1 MDVRKRD
8 RGATEERVLDAAAE
22 LLARDGA
29 AALGVNALAKE
40 AGCDKQL
47 IYRYFGGLDGV
58 MEALG
63 ERVAERLAQALDKH
77 RPVGGSAAEVNA
89 ALARGLLAAY
99 RADPLL
105 GRLKAAEWSS
115 PGRAFAGFAKARGQV
130 LSAWAAGSRAL
141 PEDAPPVRD
150 TAALTALL
158 VGAIEAVALSAASTG
173 AMAGVPLKSDADWAR
188 IEAGLDRLV
197 AAAFGRSGEGEGA

>member
-1 MDVRKRD
+1 MDIRKRD
-8 RGATEERVLDAAAE
+8 RGATEDRVLDAAAE

-29 AALGVNALAKE
+29 GALGVNALAKE

-63 ERVAERLAQALDKH
+63 ERVAERLAVALDRH
-77 RPVGGSAAEVNA
+77 RPAGGSMAEINA

-105 GRLKAAEWSS
+105 ARLKAAEWSS
-115 PGRAFAGFAKARGQV
+115 PGGAFAEFAKARGKV
-130 LSAWAAGSRAL
+130 LSAWAAAWRSRS
-141 PEDAPPVRD
+141 DTAPGDRD
-150 TAALTALL
+150 TTALTALV
-158 VGAIEAVALSAASTG
+158 VGAIEAAALSAAATG
-173 AMAGVPLKSDADWAR
+173 AMAGVPLKTDADWDR
-188 IEAGLDRLV
+188 IEAAVDQLV
-197 AAAFGRSGEGEGA
+197 AAAFGDQQGGQGT